1 MRINQNIMAFNASRN
16 LNVSNNGLGKSLE
29 KLSSGF
35 RINRAADDAS
45 GLVIS
50 QNLRA
55 QISGLKQAGRNAQ
68 DGVSVVQT
76 AEGALTEVHSMLNRM
91 RDLAVQSGN
100 TGSTDSV
107 SRQAAQDEF
116 DALTSEIDRIS
127 NTTKFGKLNLL
138 DGTYGTQKAQVTG
151 FDADGSVAIAGT
163 EVITVKLDTGSTI
176 SVALD
181 TAATHT
187 DGAALASYLQSEIR
201 GALNTASDPNAEKV
215 TVKSVATGSGFT
227 IEFSAGLDS
236 GDDMVL
242 ADTTGTFLAGLGI
255 TGTALTGSA
264 SGSGGVFQV
273 GANNS
278 TDDRITFTI
287 DAVSTSGLSVS
298 GLDITSASGA
308 QGAIDA
314 IDTAI
319 SSVSTTRGKLGALQ
333 NRFESTISNLQ
344 VTTENVAASE
354 SRIRDTDVAMEM
366 VEFTKNQILQQAG
379 TAMLA
384 QANLVP
390 QSVLRLLG

>member
-16 LNVSNNGLGKSLE
+16 LNVSNSGLGKSLE

-68 DGVSVVQT
+68 DGISVVQT

-107 SRQAAQDEF
+107 SRQAAQDEV
-116 DALTSEIDRIS
+116 DALISEIDRIS
-127 NTTKFGKLNLL
+127 NTTKFGKMNLL
-138 DGTYGTQKAQVTG
+138 DGTYGTQKAEITG
-151 FDADGSVAIAGT
+151 FDADGSVVIAGT
-163 EVITVKLDTGSTI
+163 EEFTI
-176 SVALD
+176 NLAGAGAVTVALD
-181 TAATHT
+181 TGATHT
-187 DGAALASYLQSEIR
+187 DGAALAAYVQSEIR
-201 GALNTASDPNAEKV
+201 GALNTAGDPNAEKV
-215 TVKSVATGSGFT
+215 SVSSVATGAGFT
-227 IEFSAGLDS
+227 LEINAELADTET
-236 GDDMVL
+236 MVV
-242 ADTTGTFLAGLGI
+242 ADTTGTFLGNLGLS
-255 TGTALTGSA
+255 GTALTGTA

-273 GANNS
+273 GANN
-278 TDDRITFTI
+278 TGDDRISFTI
-287 DAVSTSGLSVS
+287 DAVSSAGLSVS
-298 GLDITSASGA
+298 GLDVTSAAGA
-308 QGAIDA
+308 QAALDA

-319 SSVSTTRGKLGALQ
+319 SSVSTTRGELGALQ
-333 NRFESTISNLQ
+333 NRFESTIANLQ

-354 SRIRDTDVAMEM
+354 SRIRDTDIAMEM